1 MLKES
6 IEKYG
11 ILNPLIVRP
20 VPDGVYEIIS
30 GHRRKHAA
38 ELLGY
43 RKVPVLIRVMTED
56 ESILNMVDSQNVY
69 LLSQVDE
76 NDLKEFVDQGKG
88 TATVTPTPQ
97 VVIDENKIE
106 RTDKKEEAA
115 KTEKEKMPQTNM
127 GAMVAILILAL
138 GGVAA
143 YYYFK
148 IYKPKKEEEE
158 DFEEEGLEIS
168 DGLESINEDEFEDR
182 EEENE

>member
-1 MLKES
+1 MQYGFGVDIGGTTIKIGLFSVDGDLMEKWEIPTNKTDNGKYILIMYGAVENHAFSKLKDD
-6 IEKYG
+6 ITDAYNIDKT
-11 ILNPLIVRP
+11 
-20 VPDGVYEIIS
+20 
-30 GHRRKHAA
+30 H
-38 ELLGY
+38 
-43 RKVPVLIRVMTED
+43 
-56 ESILNMVDSQNVY
+56 
-69 LLSQVDE
+69 
-76 NDLKEFVDQGKG
+76 
-88 TATVTPTPQ
+88 
-97 VVIDENKIE
+97 IDENKIE